1 MNENNYI
8 CYFYCFIVIL
18 DLWLNEVILYVFI
31 ELSFWKFVE
40 VIVYRRC
47 GGDKK
52 IIYNYKCGV
61 YYLFRN
67 LFLLM

>member
-1 MNENNYI
+1 MNENKYI
-8 CYFYCFIVIL
+8 CYIYCFIVIL
-18 DLWLNEVILYVFI
+18 DLWFYKVILFI
-31 ELSFWKFVE
+31 ELSFWKFVV

-52 IIYNYKCGV
+52 IIYNYKFGV